1 MAELV
6 AFAAPADQAEGTEMV
21 VATWFKR
28 VGDSVAENE
37 PLLEI
42 STDKVTVEIAAP
54 ATGVLREILKP
65 AGQPVEAGEILGRV
79 EAGAVATS
87 SAPTHE
93 APTSAAPSGEVTLGG
108 AVASADA
115 SAELTPAVR
124 RLLAEHGLSAAQIA
138 GTGRGGRIT
147 VQDVEAHLA
156 AQTDAPS
163 KTDAA
168 TVVPSRKVPHTAM
181 RRSIAQHMAQSV
193 AVAPHVTT
201 VFEADLSAIIAH
213 RAAHRAGFEADGIK
227 LTYTAYFVR
236 ASVAALQ
243 AVPEVNSRW
252 HDDALELFDD
262 CNIGVATALGAGGLI
277 VPVIHHAQTLDLRA
291 TAERLHDLT
300 QRARNGALSPK
311 DVQHGTFSISNHGV
325 SGSLVAAPII
335 IPQPQ
340 SAILGVGKLERRPVV
355 RERDGKEVVEVR
367 PMCYVTLT
375 IDHRVLDG
383 FQANAF
389 LTRWVEEIGKPSTA

>member
-6 AFAAPADQAEGTEMV
+6 PIAAPADQAEGTEMV
-21 VATWFKR
+21 VGTWLKN
-28 VGDSVAENE
+28 VGESVTQNE

-42 STDKVTVEIAAP
+42 TTDKVTVEIAAP
-54 ATGVLREILKP
+54 ATGILREILKSADQP
-65 AGQPVEAGEILGRV
+65 IQAGEVLGRIEVGAVEAAGRTKADGAAPAR
-79 EAGAVATS
+79 EPTAAGA
-87 SAPTHE
+87 P
-93 APTSAAPSGEVTLGG
+93 AA
-108 AVASADA
+108 
-115 SAELTPAVR
+115 AELTAAVR
-124 RLLAEHGLSAAQIA
+124 RLLAEHGLEPSAIS

-147 VQDVEAHLA
+147 VQDVEAHVA
-156 AQTDAPS
+156 SRAGTPTKPEPGAY
-163 KTDAA
+163 
-168 TVVPSRKVPHTAM
+168 PSRKVPHTGM
-181 RRSIAQHMAQSV
+181 RRSIAQHMVQSV

-201 VFEADLSAIIAH
+201 VFEADLSAIVAH
-213 RAAHRAGFEADGIK
+213 REATERGRVK

-262 CNIGVATALGAGGLI
+262 CNIGVATALPQGGLI
-277 VPVIHHAQTLDLRA
+277 LPVIHRAQTLDLRA
-291 TAERLHDLT
+291 TAERLQDLT
-300 QRARNGALSPK
+300 QRARAGALSPS

-325 SGSLVAAPII
+325 SGSLVAAPIV

-340 SAILGVGKLERRPVV
+340 SAILGVGKLERRPVA
-355 RERDGKEVVEVR
+355 REQGGKEVVEVR

-383 FQANAF
+383 YQANAF
-389 LTRWVEEIGKPSTA
+389 LARWVAEIEGWG